1 MVLQEPTYV
10 VTDIE
15 ADGPI
20 PGESSMLAFASVA
33 IDGEGREQ
41 DAFEAVIAPLAGCR
55 PDPGTMAWFATEPA
69 AWAAATRDP
78 QPAETVMPAY
88 VDWVRSLPGEPVFA
102 AHPLA
107 FDGGWIAHY
116 LQRFTSARLVE
127 MPRKAD
133 RLFRDA
139 GLCIRSLAAGR
150 LGWPLW
156 DCRHER
162 YPAEWLGGH
171 AHSHRAI
178 DDARGY
184 ARLLA
189 RLLATDSLEPTPP
202 A

>member
-1 MVLQEPTYV
+1 VLSQPIYV

-20 PGESSMLAFASVA
+20 PGENSMLAFASVA
-33 IDGEGREQ
+33 IDHDGREHSS
-41 DAFEAVIAPLAGCR
+41 FEAVVAPLADCR
-55 PDPGTMAWFATEPA
+55 PDAGTMSWFATEPE
-69 AWAAATRDP
+69 AWAAATLDP
-78 QPAETVMPAY
+78 RPADAVMSEFVA
-88 VDWVRSLPGEPVFA
+88 WVRGLPGEPVFA

-107 FDGGWIAHY
+107 FDGGWMAHY

-127 MPRKAD
+127 LPRKPD

-156 DCRHER
+156 ECKHER
-162 YPAEWLGGH
+162 YPADWLGDH
-171 AHSHRAI
+171 PHSHRAI

-189 RLLATDSLEPTPP
+189 YLLTPV
-202 A
+202 